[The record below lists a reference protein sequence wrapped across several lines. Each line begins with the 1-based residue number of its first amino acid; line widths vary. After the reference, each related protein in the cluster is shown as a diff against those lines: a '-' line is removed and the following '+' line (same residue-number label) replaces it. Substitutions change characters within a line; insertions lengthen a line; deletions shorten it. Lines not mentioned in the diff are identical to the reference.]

1 MYGGY
6 DEEEGP
12 DDVYEEEV
20 LAALS
25 PYKLAVVTGGNRGV
39 GLEIVRLLCR
49 IPRMR
54 VVRGVLW
61 MAMRVV
67 DEAYH
72 LRAAALLFCRPCT
85 AGWTDVSEI
94 LMKLDACVCRCCAV
108 ATRRRALQRS
118 SR

>member
-85 AGWTDVSEI
+85 AGWTDVR
-94 LMKLDACVCRCCAV
+94 VRF
-108 ATRRRALQRS
+108 
-118 SR
+118 